1 MATRNIIR
9 KLTKSE
15 AARIGGLARQKMY
28 GDIGTPEG
36 RARGGRNSLVTHR
49 RLHTRFKQLRKV
61 RFPKASN
68 LLAEFIGV
76 VMGDGHVGRYQISI
90 CTNSITDTEHA
101 TYIYKIA
108 KTLFDAPITLSKKR
122 DSNALSI
129 TISSREVSRFLQLQ
143 GVPEGDKIKK
153 GITIPAWVT
162 RRSNYSQRLMRGL
175 FDSDGCVFVDTHR
188 IRGKTYKNLGIA
200 FANQEPTVLKL
211 ESNTRKSLARQL
223 HLHHM
228 NGMVPFRYSWLRPR
242 PRKGANLCS
251 ALEQSPS
258 GFPQRSKMRFVQ
270 KADLSD

>member
-28 GDIGTPEG
+28 GDLGTPEG

-200 FANQEPTVLKL
+200 FANQEPTLLKFFYTNL
-211 ESNTRKSLARQL
+211 CAMGLSPTQTSRFRVFLRRKRDIEKYFEIVGTSNSK
-223 HLHHM
+223 HL
-228 NGMVPFRYSWLRPR
+228 FRYWKFREC
-242 PRKGANLCS
+242 K
-251 ALEQSPS
+251 
-258 GFPQRSKMRFVQ
+258 
-270 KADLSD
+270 